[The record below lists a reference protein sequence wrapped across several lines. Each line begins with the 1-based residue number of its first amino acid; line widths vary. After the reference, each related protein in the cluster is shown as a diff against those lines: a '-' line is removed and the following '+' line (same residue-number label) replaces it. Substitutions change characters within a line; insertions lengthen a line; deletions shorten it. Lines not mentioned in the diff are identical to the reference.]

1 MGGRAHRTVS
11 DRRHQLQSPVQSQGQ
26 PRSVGGMVQGGQQNP
41 GRQRVRER
49 DRRSVDRK
57 RDRRRRRHLQVPRHR
72 FGHGKY
78 S

>member
-26 PRSVGGMVQGGQQNP
+26 PRAVGRMVQGGQQDP
-41 GRQRVRER
+41 GRQRVREG
-49 DRRSVDRK
+49 DRRPVDRK
-57 RDRRRRRHLQVPRHR
+57 RDRRRRRHLQVPSHR
-72 FGHGKY
+72 VGHGKH